1 MDYKKIL
8 EQGKKEG
15 FSDLEFQISSSTS
28 LSIDVFKG
36 KVDKNQ
42 VHSDFSIVLSGL
54 YKDQL
59 ASVSTT
65 NKDFDPKK
73 LLKKLKENAKALN
86 KDEKEEIF
94 AGSKEYPK
102 SIVHKVDFN
111 NIDNK
116 KKVDFLLDLEKKVY
130 DFDKRITLVSNCR
143 YFESTSTQ
151 EIVNSKGLNL
161 KKELKS
167 CGAYAV
173 AVASDGT
180 STQTGFGVEVDFNF
194 KGLDKDKIA
203 NKAVERATRL
213 LGAKPIKSGKYPVI
227 IEKEAFASLLEA
239 FLSIFSGEAAIKKT
253 TLLLGKEKT
262 KIFDERVNIVE
273 DPLVETSIYYNPFD
287 DEGVA
292 TKKKHLI
299 KDGVF
304 QGFAHN
310 LKTAKALK
318 QDLTGN
324 GYNKSVDFAYTY
336 LENGDAPLD
345 DLVKSIDKGLL
356 ITNLQGL
363 HSGLNP
369 ISGDFSLQSSGFY
382 IEDGKISKPTS
393 LIVTS
398 GNFFEMMND
407 IDKIGNDLELRNESS
422 VNAPS
427 VKFNGLQVS
436 GE

>member
-8 EQGKKEG
+8 EDGKKLG

-36 KVDKNQ
+36 KVEKNQ
-42 VHSDFSIVLSGL
+42 VQSDFSIVLSGL
-54 YKDQL
+54 YNDQL

-65 NKDFDPKK
+65 NQDFDPKK
-73 LLKKLKENAKALN
+73 LLKKLKENTKALN
-86 KDEKEEIF
+86 KAEKEEIF
-94 AGSKEYPK
+94 GGSKEYPK
-102 SIVHKVDFN
+102 SIVREVDFN
-111 NIDNK
+111 NVDNK
-116 KKVDFLLDLEKKVY
+116 EKVEFLINLEKKVY
-130 DFDKRITLVSNCR
+130 ELDKRVILVENSC
-143 YFESTSTQ
+143 YFESTTTQ
-151 EIVNSKGLNL
+151 EIINSKGLNL

-167 CGAYAV
+167 CGAYTYV
-173 AVASDGT
+173 NASEGE
-180 STQTGFGVEVDFNF
+180 STQTGFGVQVAFNF
-194 KGLDKDKIA
+194 KDLDLNKIA
-203 NKAVERATRL
+203 SKAVERATRL

-227 IEKEAFASLLEA
+227 IEKDAFSSLLGA
-239 FLSIFSGEAAIKKT
+239 FLGIFSGEAAIKKT

-262 KIFDERVNIVE
+262 KIFDERVNIIE
-273 DPLVETSIYYNPFD
+273 DPLMENSVYYTPFD

-310 LKTAKALK
+310 LKTAKALNEE
-318 QDLTGN
+318 LTGN

-336 LENGDAPLD
+336 LGNGDTALA
-345 DLVKSIDKGLL
+345 DLIKSIDKGLL
-356 ITNLQGL
+356 ITSMQGL

-382 IEDGKISKPTS
+382 LEDGKISKPTS